1 MLSYLSKALQR
12 HLSASSPAGFLGG
25 AQQIKAS
32 RKLVRL
38 QYLATG
44 QANKGAQM
52 DPNGVMLFLYIVY
65 SIYIYIDS
73 CFLWVLEFLWL
84 DSMPSLK
91 CLNPFRLSTL
101 TER

>member
-65 SIYIYIDS
+65 SIYIYIY
-73 CFLWVLEFLWL
+73 
-84 DSMPSLK
+84 
-91 CLNPFRLSTL
+91 
-101 TER
+101 